1 MYGIA
6 CMITSSAA
14 VIKHWLVGWQISAIR
29 ILKHP
34 DRNRF
39 LPVSVEFFLPQNDN
53 FLNYL
58 ARHVFNSQSICGF
71 VFCLFS
77 LIMSTAIIL
86 P

>member
-1 MYGIA
+1 MFLAPCVSAASVGRECNFTMISGTRKQISWLTYGIA

-39 LPVSVEFFLPQNDN
+39 LPVSVEFFYQN
-53 FLNYL
+53 
-58 ARHVFNSQSICGF
+58 I
-71 VFCLFS
+71 
-77 LIMSTAIIL
+77 
-86 P
+86 